1 MRYRLGFIGAGNMS
15 GAIIKGLLNAGTAPD
30 DLLICAR
37 TQATLDT
44 YRALGC
50 ATTLDA
56 GEVMRTCDAVMLG
69 VKPQML
75 KDVLLPL
82 AGDAGQHQ
90 PLILSVV
97 AAIPAT
103 SIERW
108 LGGNLAVI
116 RTMPNTPSLV
126 KQGATGLYANERVT
140 DAQKALA
147 ETTFAGIGRF
157 SWVNNEADLHAVT
170 ATAGSAPAYFFQF
183 AESMQKTALEL
194 GLTDPQSR
202 TLIGQTMLGAAT
214 MILETDTDIA
224 QMRKNVCSP
233 NGTTERAIQSFQ
245 KDDIDAVVRRAM
257 LACLERS
264 EELSSELG
272 DA

>member
-1 MRYRLGFIGAGNMS
+1 MSYPLGFIGAGNMS
-15 GAIIKGLLNAGTAPD
+15 GAIIKGLLNAGTPPA

-37 TQATLDT
+37 TEETLAS

-56 GEVMRTCDAVMLG
+56 AEVIETCDAVMLG

-82 AGDAGQHQ
+82 ANAARKHQ

-103 SIERW
+103 SIEQW
-108 LGGNLAVI
+108 LGGHLPVI

-126 KQGATGLYANERVT
+126 KQGATGLYANERVS

-147 ETTFAGIGRF
+147 EQTFAGIGQF
-157 SWVNNEADLHAVT
+157 CWVSQETDLHAVT
-170 ATAGSAPAYFFQF
+170 AAAGSAPAYFFQF

-194 GLTDPQSR
+194 GLNTEQAR

-214 MILETDTDIA
+214 MILETETDIA

-245 KDDIDAVVRRAM
+245 HDDIDAVVRRAM
-257 LACLERS
+257 IACLERS
-264 EELSSELG
+264 QELSEDL
-272 DA
+272 A